1 MKILVLIPSYSET
14 IQGQK
19 STLNGVDYHRLL
31 NPHKALAK
39 FYPNE
44 IDLYQAGDIDS
55 DIIDGIDSIE
65 FIKKFDLIIG
75 NRTMSKILESKKV
88 AEKIKKSGVKFVLDM
103 DDDFILPTSHILYN
117 QSKTNGIGADVKTSI
132 RYADAIT
139 CTHQLLADEI
149 NKEFGKKETYLIPN
163 GLPSFAQF
171 EPKAFKTDLSA
182 VFGWSGS
189 ITHFE
194 DIMLM
199 HDSLLALYTDYRY
212 KDSFKMIYGGYAK
225 GDQESEAML
234 GILTCK
240 GKASANNFE
249 IYPSTDVHNYAYFY
263 DKINVALIPL
273 KNTRFNNMKSNLKLL
288 EAGFKKKAVIVSDV
302 HPYNTLLTD
311 KNCLVAKNKHDWY
324 RQMVK
329 LIRNPNMIEDLA
341 EQLYLDVQVQSNE
354 KVAEARYNAYK
365 NILSNG

>member
-14 IQGQK
+14 KPGEK

-44 IDLYQAGDIDS
+44 IDLYQVGDIDS
-55 DIIDGIDSIE
+55 NEIDGVDSIE
-65 FIKKFDLIIG
+65 FIKRFDLVVG

-103 DDDFILPTSHILYN
+103 DDDFQLPTNHILYN
-117 QSKTNGIGADVKTSI
+117 VSKRDGIGADVKDSI
-132 RYADAIT
+132 KYADVIT

-149 NKEFGKKETYLIPN
+149 TKEFGKKETYLIPN
-163 GLPSFAQF
+163 GLPNFAQF
-171 EPKAFKTDLSA
+171 EPKTFTSDFKA

-189 ITHFE
+189 ITHFD

-225 GDQESEAML
+225 GDGESEAML
-234 GILTCK
+234 GVLSCK
-240 GKASANNFE
+240 GKASESNFE
-249 IYPSTDVHNYAYFY
+249 IFPSTDVHNYAYFY

-311 KNCLVAKNKHDWY
+311 KNCLIAKNKHDWY
-324 RQMVK
+324 KQMVK

-341 EQLYLDVQVQSNE
+341 EQLYLDVQVQSID
-354 KVAEARYNAYK
+354 KIAELRYNAYK
-365 NILSNG
+365 QILNK

>member
-14 IQGQK
+14 KPGEK

-44 IDLYQAGDIDS
+44 IDLYQVGDIDS
-55 DIIDGIDSIE
+55 NEIDGVDSIE
-65 FIKKFDLIIG
+65 FIKRFDLVVG

-103 DDDFILPTSHILYN
+103 DDDFLLPTNHILYN
-117 QSKTNGIGADVKTSI
+117 VSKRDGIGQDVKDSIKYADV
-132 RYADAIT
+132 IT
-139 CTHQLLADEI
+139 CTHQILSDEI
-149 NKEFGKKETYLIPN
+149 KKEFGKKETYLIPN
-163 GLPSFAQF
+163 GLPNFAQF
-171 EPKAFKTDLSA
+171 ETKPFTSDLKA

-189 ITHFE
+189 ITHFD

-212 KDSFKMIYGGYAK
+212 KDEFKMIYGGYAK
-225 GDQESEAML
+225 GDGESEAML
-234 GILTCK
+234 GVLSCK
-240 GKASANNFE
+240 GKASESNFE
-249 IYPSTDVHNYAYFY
+249 IFPSTDVHNYAYFY

-273 KNTRFNNMKSNLKLL
+273 KNTRFNTMKSNLKLL

-311 KNCLVAKNKHDWY
+311 KNCLIAKNKHDWY
-324 RQMVK
+324 KQMVK

-341 EQLYLDVQVQSNE
+341 EQLYLDVQVQSIE
-354 KVAEARYNAYK
+354 KIAELRYNAYK
-365 NILSNG
+365 TILNK

>member
-14 IQGQK
+14 KPGEK

-39 FYPNE
+39 FYPND
-44 IDLYQAGDIDS
+44 IDLYQVGDIDS
-55 DIIDGIDSIE
+55 DIIDGVDSIE
-65 FIKKFDLIIG
+65 FIKRFDLVVG

-103 DDDFILPTSHILYN
+103 DDDFLLPTNHILYN
-117 QSKTNGIGADVKTSI
+117 VSKRDGIGQDVKDSIKYADV
-132 RYADAIT
+132 IT
-139 CTHQLLADEI
+139 CTHQVLADEI
-149 NKEFGKKETYLIPN
+149 KKEFGNKETYLIPN
-163 GLPSFAQF
+163 GLPNFAQF
-171 EPKAFKTDLSA
+171 EPKPFKSDLKA

-189 ITHFE
+189 ITHFD

-212 KDSFKMIYGGYAK
+212 KDEFKMIYGGYAK
-225 GDQESEAML
+225 GDGESEAML
-234 GILTCK
+234 GVLSCK
-240 GKASANNFE
+240 GKASEKNFE
-249 IYPSTDVHNYAYFY
+249 IFPSTDVHNYAYFY

-273 KNTRFNNMKSNLKLL
+273 KNNRFNNMKSNLKLL

-311 KNCLVAKNKHDWY
+311 KNCLIAKNKHDWY
-324 RQMVK
+324 KQMVK

-341 EQLYLDVQVQSNE
+341 EQLYLDVQVQSIE
-354 KVAEARYNAYK
+354 RIAEARYNAYK
-365 NILSNG
+365 QILNK

>member
-1 MKILVLIPSYSET
+1 MRILILIPSYTET
-14 IQGQK
+14 LLGQK

-31 NPHKALAK
+31 NPHRALYK
-39 FYPNE
+39 YYPDE
-44 IDLYQAGDIDS
+44 VELCQVTDIDS
-55 DIIDGIDSIE
+55 DEIDGMDSIE
-65 FIKKFDLIIG
+65 FLKTFDLIVG
-75 NRTMSKILESKKV
+75 NRTMSKILQSKRC
-88 AEKIKKSGVKFVLDM
+88 ADKIKQAGVKFVLDM
-103 DDDFILPTSHILYN
+103 DDDFHLPTNHIMYEM
-117 QSKTNGIGADVKTSI
+117 SKVEGIGGDVRDSIRLADV
-132 RYADAIT
+132 IT

-149 NKEFGKKETYLIPN
+149 KKEFGKKETYLIPN
-163 GLPSFAQF
+163 GLPNFAQF
-171 EPKAFKTDLSA
+171 ETKPFESDLKV

-212 KDSFKMIYGGYAK
+212 KDSFKMVYGGYAK
-225 GDQESEAML
+225 GDSESEAMA
-234 GILTCK
+234 GILSCK
-240 GKASANNFE
+240 GKASEKNFE
-249 IYPSTDVHNYAYFY
+249 LYPSTDVHNYGYFY
-263 DKINVALIPL
+263 DRINVALIPL

-288 EAGFKKKAVIVSDV
+288 EAGFKKKAIIVSDV

-341 EQLYLDVQVQSNE
+341 EQLYLDVQVQSIE

-365 NILSNG
+365 TILNK

>member
-14 IQGQK
+14 KPGEK

-44 IDLYQAGDIDS
+44 IDLYQVGDIDS
-55 DIIDGIDSIE
+55 NEIDGVDSIE
-65 FIKKFDLIIG
+65 FIKRFDLVVG

-103 DDDFILPTSHILYN
+103 DDDFLLPTNHILYN
-117 QSKTNGIGADVKTSI
+117 VSKRDGIGQDVKDSIKYADV
-132 RYADAIT
+132 IT
-139 CTHQLLADEI
+139 CTHQVLADEI
-149 NKEFGKKETYLIPN
+149 TKEFGKKETYLIPN
-163 GLPSFAQF
+163 GLPNFAQF
-171 EPKAFKTDLSA
+171 EPKPFKSDLKA

-189 ITHFE
+189 ITHFD

-212 KDSFKMIYGGYAK
+212 KDEFKMIYGGYAK
-225 GDQESEAML
+225 GDGESEAML
-234 GILTCK
+234 GVLSCK
-240 GKASANNFE
+240 GKASEKNFE
-249 IYPSTDVHNYAYFY
+249 IFPSTDVHNYAYFY

-273 KNTRFNNMKSNLKLL
+273 KNNRFNNMKSNLKLL

-311 KNCLVAKNKHDWY
+311 KNCLIAKNKHDWY
-324 RQMVK
+324 KQMVK

-341 EQLYLDVQVQSNE
+341 EQLYLDVQVQSIE
-354 KVAEARYNAYK
+354 RIAEARYNAYK
-365 NILSNG
+365 QILNK

>member
-14 IQGQK
+14 KPGEK

-44 IDLYQAGDIDS
+44 IDLYQVGDIDS
-55 DIIDGIDSIE
+55 NEIDGVDSID
-65 FIKKFDLIIG
+65 FIKRFDLVVG

-88 AEKIKKSGVKFVLDM
+88 AEKINKSGVKFVLDM
-103 DDDFILPTSHILYN
+103 DDDFQLPTNHILYN
-117 QSKTNGIGADVKTSI
+117 VSKRDGIGADVKDSI
-132 RYADAIT
+132 KYADVIT
-139 CTHQLLADEI
+139 CTHQVLADEI
-149 NKEFGKKETYLIPN
+149 TKEFGKKETYLIPN
-163 GLPSFAQF
+163 GLPNFAQF
-171 EPKAFKTDLSA
+171 EPKPFKSDLKA

-212 KDSFKMIYGGYAK
+212 KDEFKMIYGGYAK
-225 GDQESEAML
+225 GDGESEAML
-234 GILTCK
+234 GVLSCK
-240 GKASANNFE
+240 GKASENNFE
-249 IYPSTDVHNYAYFY
+249 IFPSTDVHNYAYFY

-311 KNCLVAKNKHDWY
+311 KNCLIAKNKHDWY
-324 RQMVK
+324 KQMVK

-341 EQLYLDVQVQSNE
+341 EQLYLDCQVQSIE
-354 KVAEARYNAYK
+354 RIAEARLNAYK
-365 NILSNG
+365 TILNK

>member
-14 IQGQK
+14 KPGEK

-44 IDLYQAGDIDS
+44 VDLYQAGDIDS
-55 DIIDGIDSIE
+55 DIIDGVDSID
-65 FIKKFDLIIG
+65 FIKRFDLIIG

-88 AEKIKKSGVKFVLDM
+88 ADKIKKAGVKFVLDM
-103 DDDFILPTSHILYN
+103 DDDFQLPTNHILYN
-117 QSKTNGIGADVKTSI
+117 ESKRQGVGADVKDSL
-132 RYADAIT
+132 RYADVIT

-149 NKEFGKKETYLIPN
+149 QKEVGKKETYIIPN
-163 GLPSFAQF
+163 GLPPLAQF
-171 EPKAFKTDLSA
+171 EPKPFKSDLKV

-189 ITHFE
+189 ITHFD

-212 KDSFKMIYGGYAK
+212 KDEFKMIYGGYAK
-225 GDQESEAML
+225 GDEESEAML
-234 GILTCK
+234 GVLSCK
-240 GKASANNFE
+240 GKASAKNFE
-249 IYPSTDVHNYAYFY
+249 IFPSTDVHNYAYFY
-263 DKINVALIPL
+263 DNINVALIPL

-311 KNCLVAKNKHDWY
+311 KNCLKAKNKHDWFKN
-324 RQMVK
+324 MVK
-329 LIRNPNMIEDLA
+329 LIRNPNMIEDLS
-341 EQLYLDVQVQSNE
+341 EQLYLDVQVQSID
-354 KVAEARYNAYK
+354 KIAELRYNTYK
-365 NILSNG
+365 QILKK